1 MEYLDWNMLGSFAG
15 AASAVGLITQ
25 ITKNI
30 PGIVKLPTQLWSYI
44 LALVVLLLAQ
54 AFTVGLTLSG
64 AVISLFNAAL
74 VSLSANGG
82 YQALSKMKDSFTA
95 E

>member
-1 MEYLDWNMLGSFAG
+1 MEYLDWNILGSFAG

-30 PGIVKLPTQLWSYI
+30 PGIKKMPTQLWSYI
-44 LALVVLLLAQ
+44 LALAVLLLAQ

-64 AVISLFNAAL
+64 VAISLFNAAL

-82 YQALSKMKDSFTA
+82 YEAFSKMKDSFTA
-95 E
+95 K

>member
-44 LALVVLLLAQ
+44 LALAVLLLSQ
-54 AFTVGLTLSG
+54 AFTAGLTLSG

-82 YQALSKMKDSFTA
+82 YQALTKMKDSFTT

>member
-15 AASAVGLITQ
+15 AVFAVGLITQ

-30 PGIVKLPTQLWSYI
+30 PLIDKLPTQLWSYALS
-44 LALVVLLLAQ
+44 LAVLLLAE
-54 AFTVGLTLSG
+54 AFTDGLTLSG
-64 AVISLFNAAL
+64 AMIALFNAAM

-82 YQALSKMKDSFTA
+82 YQALIRMKDSLK
-95 E
+95 EE

>member
-1 MEYLDWNMLGSFAG
+1 MEFLDWNILGSFAG

-44 LALVVLLLAQ
+44 LALAVLLLSQ
-54 AFTVGLTLSG
+54 AFTAGLTLSG
-64 AVISLFNAAL
+64 AMISLFNAAM
-74 VSLSANGG
+74 VSLAANGG
-82 YQALSKMKDSFTA
+82 YQALVKMKDSFTA

>member
-1 MEYLDWNMLGSFAG
+1 MDFFDWNVLGSFAG
-15 AASAVGLITQ
+15 AAFAVGLLTQ
-25 ITKNI
+25 ITKSI

-44 LALVVLLLAQ
+44 LSLAVLLLSH
-54 AFTVGLTLSG
+54 AFTEGITLS
-64 AVISLFNAAL
+64 AAALSLVNAAM

-82 YQALSKMKDSFTA
+82 YHALVKMKNSITA